1 VQIIIDDPEITIR
14 IGLAERRKEKG
25 GKGIEKDGQPCEN
38 DARSNSMTIAITCTC
53 GNTFAADSAW
63 ADRLVACPVCN
74 DLLAVSAGEGRPRAN
89 ALLDAD
95 QAVADA
101 SVLPE
106 GDIQLRIEPRD
117 EVVEAQ
123 VDCVEEEADD
133 GPDTYNFSRASEGQ
147 LRGPAPALQKFWAAI
162 GVIGLKN
169 FASCLA
175 YGPANE
181 WGLAG
186 CGMDVQILNM
196 KAGAKAHLFH
206 KHESP
211 VTAMALAPDGRSA
224 LTGDAGGDLLW
235 WDLAAGA
242 VTQRVRAHVG
252 AVLALAIAPDGAHA
266 VSGGADGATRLWDLS
281 CGCHTFPIAN
291 PASGTE
297 VTAVAFSTD
306 GRVFLAG
313 DADGRIDLWATDSGN
328 FLHSVRTNAE
338 PIASVRCFDGVITA
352 VMTPGVCEFPVHPR
366 ARRWD
371 AQTGRPLPCFDKAVE
386 PRIIPGSVGLDRD
399 GRRLLVAG
407 RSTALPLQHI
417 PSHKARMVLAGT
429 LAEVRDGFRDFF
441 RIRHGRESSNAL
453 EVWNLSSGACLHA
466 FPAVAG
472 DIRCLA
478 VSPDNTRILASSTDG
493 SLHVF
498 AMPEA

>member
-1 VQIIIDDPEITIR
+1 LGVLPR
-14 IGLAERRKEKG
+14 
-25 GKGIEKDGQPCEN
+25 KGIEKHGPPCEN
-38 DARSNSMTIAITCTC
+38 DAWSIFMTIAITCTC
-53 GNTFAADSAW
+53 GNTFAADPAW

-74 DLLAVSAGEGRPRAN
+74 DLLAVSGGEGRPG
-89 ALLDAD
+89 ALVGAARD
-95 QAVADA
+95 VADA
-101 SVLPE
+101 RVLPE
-106 GDIQLRIEPRD
+106 GEIQLRIEPRD
-117 EVVEAQ
+117 EVVEAA
-123 VDCVEEEADD
+123 VDCVEEQEDD
-133 GPDTYNFSRASEGQ
+133 GPDTYALMRAQGGQ
-147 LRGPAPALQKFWAAI
+147 LRGSAPALQKFWAAI
-162 GVIGLKN
+162 GVIRLQH

-224 LTGDAGGDLLW
+224 LTGDVGGDLLW

-242 VTQRVRAHVG
+242 ITHRVRAHVG
-252 AVLALAIAPDGAHA
+252 AVLALAIAPEGTHA

-291 PASGTE
+291 PSSQAE
-297 VTAVAFSTD
+297 VSAVAFSTD
-306 GRVFLAG
+306 GRAFLAG
-313 DADGRIDLWATDSGN
+313 DAEGRTNLWATDTGN
-328 FLHSVRTNAE
+328 YLHGLRAADD
-338 PIASVRCFDGVITA
+338 PIASVRCFDSVITA
-352 VMTPGVCEFPVHPR
+352 VTAPIPSEVASHSRVF
-366 ARRWD
+366 RWD
-371 AQTGRPLPCFDKAVE
+371 AQTGRPLPCFDKPVE
-386 PRIIPGSVGLDRD
+386 PRIIPGCVGLDRD

-407 RSTALPLQHI
+407 RSPALPFQHV
-417 PSHKARMVLAGT
+417 PTVLAGT

-441 RIRHGRESSNAL
+441 RMRHGRAGSSSL
-453 EVWNLSSGACLHA
+453 EVWSLSSGACLHA

-493 SLHVF
+493 NLHVF